1 MIIPTPNSPSSQ
13 SVTAKLSDL
22 SSFGGLSEQ
31 EATAL
36 LKQNGYNEIPGSQR
50 QSLLALV
57 MSTISEPIFLLLVG
71 CGTIYFLLGD
81 AQEAAIL
88 LGFVLFIVALT
99 LYQERKTEKSLDALR
114 DLSSPRALVIRDNQ
128 KRRIAGREVVVGD
141 VIVLAEG
148 DRVPADAQVLWS
160 NQLSVD
166 ESLLTGEAVPVTKTV
181 KSGGS
186 GEDVCLMVHSGTLV
200 VQGQGIAL
208 VKATGVHTEMGK
220 IGHILQTLVPEDTRL
235 QQETRSL
242 VGKLTIVAIAICVA
256 VVLVY
261 GLTHQDWLN
270 GLLAG
275 LSLAMAI
282 LPNEF
287 PVVLTIFLSMGA
299 WRFSKIQVLTRR
311 MPVVETLGAVTVLC
325 VDKTGTLTFNRMAV
339 QQLMVREDLYD
350 ASTHGEAPLAETFH
364 SLVEIGILA
373 SRKDPFD
380 PMEKALQKLGTD
392 RLGGSEHL
400 HSDWE
405 LLREYPL
412 SGELLAMSCVWRSP
426 QGKQYVVA
434 SKGAPEAIADL
445 CHFNRS
451 QIDVMAQQ
459 VEAMAQK
466 GLRVLGVARAYFQP
480 VALPEIQHD
489 FDFEFLGLIG
499 LADPLRP
506 SVPEAV
512 AECRSA
518 GIRVVMISGDYPA
531 TALQIARQAGL
542 NTELGVLTGSQLAKM
557 DESQLLEQI
566 KGIDVFARMVPEQ
579 KLRLVDTLK
588 KSGEIVAMTGDG
600 VNDAPALK
608 SAHIGIAMGERGTDV
623 AREAADLV
631 LLDDDFSS
639 IVRAIRLGRRVH
651 DNLKKAM
658 VYTLAAHVPIAGLTL
673 ISVVFGW
680 PLILLPVHIAFLHL
694 IIDPACSVVF
704 EAEPEES
711 DIMNRPPILA
721 NEPLFDRAT
730 LGIALSQGAS
740 VLGVLLLLFAAA
752 YYLGAGEFDARALTF
767 SGLIVAN
774 LGMILV
780 NRSWTRT
787 VFETIR
793 SPNSALWW
801 VISLALI
808 FLAAVLYIPAL
819 QTLFRFSVLHPND
832 LLLSLAA
839 GLAGVLWFE
848 LLKLWNRRRIA
859 TQNA

>member
-1 MIIPTPNSPSSQ
+1 MIIPTPNSSFSQ
-13 SVTAKLSDL
+13 SSIAK
-22 SSFGGLSEQ
+22 SSELQTFDGLSAQ
-31 EATAL
+31 EAAAL
-36 LKQNGYNEIPGSQR
+36 LKQHGYNEIPGSQR
-50 QSLLALV
+50 QGLLALV
-57 MSTISEPIFLLLVG
+57 FNTVSEPIFLLLVG
-71 CGTIYFLLGD
+71 CGTIYYFLGD

-88 LGFVLFIVALT
+88 LGFVLFIVVLT

-128 KRRIAGREVVVGD
+128 QQRIAGREVVVGD

-166 ESLLTGEAVPVTKTV
+166 ESLLTGEAVPVTKTL
-181 KSGGS
+181 KSEGRGG
-186 GEDVCLMVHSGTLV
+186 DNCLMVHSGTLV
-200 VQGQGIAL
+200 VQGQGLAL

-220 IGHILQTLVPEDTRL
+220 IGHMLQTLLPEDTRL
-235 QQETRSL
+235 QKETRSL

-261 GLTHQDWLN
+261 GLTQHDWLN

-287 PVVLTIFLSMGA
+287 PVVLTIFLAMGA

-339 QQLMVREDLYD
+339 QQLMVREALYD
-350 ASTHGEAPLAETFH
+350 ASTHGEAPLPETFH
-364 SLVEIGILA
+364 SLVEFGILA

-392 RLGGSEHL
+392 RLDGSEHL

-426 QGKQYVVA
+426 QGKDYVVA

-445 CHFNRS
+445 CHFNQS
-451 QIDVMAQQ
+451 QIEVMAQQ

-480 VALPEIQHD
+480 VTLPAIQHD

-506 SVPEAV
+506 SVHEAV
-512 AECRSA
+512 AECRNA

-542 NTELGVLTGSQLAKM
+542 DTELGVLTGSQLAKM
-557 DESQLLEQI
+557 DEAQLLEQI

-658 VYTLAAHVPIAGLTL
+658 AYTLAAHVPIAGLTL

-711 DIMNRPPILA
+711 DIMNRPPIPA
-721 NEPLFDRAT
+721 NEPLFDRGT

-752 YYLGAGEFDARALTF
+752 YYSGAGEFDARALTF

-801 VISLALI
+801 VIGLALI

-848 LLKLWNRRRIA
+848 LLKLWNRQRIA
-859 TQNA
+859 TQNL

>member
-1 MIIPTPNSPSSQ
+1 M
-13 SVTAKLSDL
+13 
-22 SSFGGLSEQ
+22 
-31 EATAL
+31 
-36 LKQNGYNEIPGSQR
+36 
-50 QSLLALV
+50 
-57 MSTISEPIFLLLVG
+57 
-71 CGTIYFLLGD
+71 
-81 AQEAAIL
+81 
-88 LGFVLFIVALT
+88 
-99 LYQERKTEKSLDALR
+99 
-114 DLSSPRALVIRDNQ
+114 
-128 KRRIAGREVVVGD
+128 
-141 VIVLAEG
+141 
-148 DRVPADAQVLWS
+148 
-160 NQLSVD
+160 
-166 ESLLTGEAVPVTKTV
+166 
-181 KSGGS
+181 
-186 GEDVCLMVHSGTLV
+186 
-200 VQGQGIAL
+200 
-208 VKATGVHTEMGK
+208 
-220 IGHILQTLVPEDTRL
+220 LQTLVPEDTRL
-235 QQETRSL
+235 QKETRSL

-261 GLTHQDWLN
+261 GLTQHDWLN

-287 PVVLTIFLSMGA
+287 PVVLTIFLAMGA

-311 MPVVETLGAVTVLC
+311 MPVVETLGSVTVLC

-350 ASTHGEAPLAETFH
+350 ASIHGEKPLAETFH
-364 SLVEIGILA
+364 SLVEFGILA

-380 PMEKALQKLGTD
+380 PMEKALQKLGID
-392 RLGGSEHL
+392 RLKGSEHL
-400 HSDWE
+400 HGDWE

-412 SGELLAMSCVWRSP
+412 SGELLAMSCVWHSP
-426 QGKQYVVA
+426 QGKDYVVA

-445 CHFNRS
+445 CHFNGS
-451 QIDVMAQQ
+451 QIEVMAQQ

-480 VALPEIQHD
+480 VTLPEIQHD

-506 SVPEAV
+506 SVHEAV
-512 AECRSA
+512 GECRNA

-542 NTELGVLTGSQLAKM
+542 NTELGVLTGPQLAKM
-557 DESQLLEQI
+557 DEAQLLEQI

-658 VYTLAAHVPIAGLTL
+658 AYTLAAHVPIAGLTL

-711 DIMNRPPILA
+711 DIMNRPPIPA
-721 NEPLFDRAT
+721 NEPLFDRGT

-740 VLGVLLLLFAAA
+740 VLGVLLMLFAAA

-801 VISLALI
+801 VITLALV

-839 GLAGVLWFE
+839 GLAGVVWFE

-859 TQNA
+859 TQNL